1 MPTRTGVLIPIVVA
15 AIIIGVA
22 GMLTI
27 PTDVKL
33 ESVEFP
39 RGTVK
44 LDDKILEVQIADTKE
59 LRTRGLSW
67 NPEKLPY
74 NEGMLFVFDG
84 SGTRSMWML
93 GMQFNLDIIWF
104 DENANVVAI
113 EKNVPLCE
121 TTIEVVAC
129 RENGVSGDNAK
140 YVLEVTAGF
149 VDEVWHN
156 GKLQTRINL
165 DLIMIEEL
173 WLIPLG
179 FVAGILGSIIGFGGG
194 TIIVP
199 ILTFVGFSPTLAV
212 SNSLF
217 AAFSNSVASTVMYAK
232 QKRIEFSLGWKLGLI
247 AIPGTILGAII
258 SSDLSPEIFKIL
270 LAASSFVFSVIH
282 TSQKK
287 NQGKTFRCFPY
298 VACFFSWS

>member
-1 MPTRTGVLIPIVVA
+1 MPTRTGVLIPIIVA
-15 AIIIGVA
+15 AVIIGIA

-27 PTDVKL
+27 PTDIKL
-33 ESVEFP
+33 EYVEFP
-39 RGTVK
+39 RGTIKVDNK
-44 LDDKILEVQIADTKE
+44 VLEVQIADTKE

-113 EKNVPLCE
+113 EKNVPLCQ

-149 VDEVWHN
+149 VDKFNITEN
-156 GKLQTRINL
+156 SKL
-165 DLIMIEEL
+165 E
-173 WLIPLG
+173 
-179 FVAGILGSIIGFGGG
+179 
-194 TIIVP
+194 
-199 ILTFVGFSPTLAV
+199 
-212 SNSLF
+212 
-217 AAFSNSVASTVMYAK
+217 
-232 QKRIEFSLGWKLGLI
+232 
-247 AIPGTILGAII
+247 II
-258 SSDLSPEIFKIL
+258 SI
-270 LAASSFVFSVIH
+270 
-282 TSQKK
+282 
-287 NQGKTFRCFPY
+287 
-298 VACFFSWS
+298 